1 MGRLDLAD
9 QEMTEVVAMGQ
20 PKAKAELMQIRK
32 LDKALKSIERE
43 IDQCRADMYTL
54 HATDYSKDRVSGGSE
69 GDDISAKVA
78 RLSEYL
84 DERNKQW
91 DELIHV
97 RTQVRI
103 KIDNVS
109 DYLLRTVLVEYYV
122 IQHTWE
128 EVSVHIGYS
137 WKQTHRLH
145 AKALQAYED
154 VNMS

>member
-1 MGRLDLAD
+1 MGRVDLTD
-9 QEMTEVVAMGQ
+9 QEMTGVVAVEQ
-20 PKAKAELMQIRK
+20 PKAKAELIQIRK

-54 HATDYSKDRVSGGSE
+54 HATDYSKDRVSGGQGEDLSE
-69 GDDISAKVA
+69 KVA
-78 RLSEYL
+78 KLSEYM
-84 DERNKQW
+84 EKRNRQW
-91 DELIHV
+91 DELINV

-109 DYLLRTVLVEYYV
+109 DYLLRTVLVEYY
-122 IQHTWE
+122 ILQNTWE

>member
-1 MGRLDLAD
+1 MGRVDLTD
-9 QEMTEVVAMGQ
+9 QEMTEVVAMEQ

-54 HATDYSKDRVSGGSE
+54 HATDYSKDRVSGGQGEDLSE
-69 GDDISAKVA
+69 KVA
-78 RLSEYL
+78 KLSEYM
-84 DERNKQW
+84 EKRNRQW
-91 DELIHV
+91 DELIIAK
-97 RTQVRI
+97 TNIRI

-109 DYLLRTVLVEYYV
+109 DYVLRTVLVEYY
-122 IQHTWE
+122 ILQNTWE

>member
-54 HATDYSKDRVSGGSE
+54 HATDYSKDRVSGGQGEDLSE
-69 GDDISAKVA
+69 KVA
-78 RLSEYL
+78 KLSEYL

-91 DELIHV
+91 DELINV
-97 RTQVRI
+97 RTQVRA

-122 IQHTWE
+122 LQHTWE
-128 EVSVHIGYS
+128 EVSIHIGYS
-137 WKQTHRLH
+137 WPQTHRLH
-145 AKALQAYED
+145 AKSLQAYED
-154 VNMS
+154 VNMI

>member
-1 MGRLDLAD
+1 MGRVDLAD

-54 HATDYSKDRVSGGSE
+54 HATDYSKDRVSGGQGEDLSE
-69 GDDISAKVA
+69 KVA
-78 RLSEYL
+78 KLSEYM
-84 DERNKQW
+84 EKRNRQW
-91 DELIHV
+91 DELIIAK
-97 RTQVRI
+97 TNIRI

-109 DYLLRTVLVEYYV
+109 DYVLRTVLVEYY
-122 IQHTWE
+122 ILQNTWE

>member
-9 QEMTEVVAMGQ
+9 QEMTEVVAMETLT
-20 PKAKAELMQIRK
+20 AKAELLQIRK

-54 HATDYSKDRVSGGSE
+54 HATDYSKDRVSGGQGEDLSE
-69 GDDISAKVA
+69 KVA
-78 RLSEYL
+78 KLSEYM
-84 DERNKQW
+84 EKRNRQW
-91 DELIHV
+91 DELIIAK
-97 RTQVRI
+97 TNIRI

-109 DYLLRTVLVEYYV
+109 DYVLRTVLVEYY
-122 IQHTWE
+122 ILQNTWE
-128 EVSVHIGYS
+128 KVSVHIGYS
-137 WKQTHRLH
+137 WKQTHRLR

>member
-9 QEMTEVVAMGQ
+9 QEMTEVVATETLT
-20 PKAKAELMQIRK
+20 AKAELLQIRK

-54 HATDYSKDRVSGGSE
+54 HATDYSKDRVSGGQGE
-69 GDDISAKVA
+69 DISEKVA
-78 RLSEYL
+78 KLSEYL

-91 DELIHV
+91 DELINV
-97 RTQVRI
+97 RTQVRA

-122 IQHTWE
+122 LQHTWE
-128 EVSVHIGYS
+128 EVSIHIGYS
-137 WKQTHRLH
+137 WPQTHRLH
-145 AKALQAYED
+145 AKSLQAYED
-154 VNMS
+154 VNMI

>member
-1 MGRLDLAD
+1 
-9 QEMTEVVAMGQ
+9 MTAKEYLGQ

-54 HATDYSKDRVSGGSE
+54 HATDYSKDRVSGGQGEDLSE
-69 GDDISAKVA
+69 KVA
-78 RLSEYL
+78 KLSEYM
-84 DERNKQW
+84 EKRNRQW
-91 DELIHV
+91 DELIIAK
-97 RTQVRI
+97 TNIRI

-109 DYLLRTVLVEYYV
+109 DYLLRTVLVEYY
-122 IQHTWE
+122 ILQNTWE

>member
-1 MGRLDLAD
+1 MGRVDLTD
-9 QEMTEVVAMGQ
+9 QEMTEVGAMEQ

-43 IDQCRADMYTL
+43 TDQCRADMYTL
-54 HATDYSKDRVSGGSE
+54 HATDYSKDRVSGGQGEDLSE
-69 GDDISAKVA
+69 KVA
-78 RLSEYL
+78 KLSEYM
-84 DERNKQW
+84 EKRNRQW
-91 DELIHV
+91 DELIIAK
-97 RTQVRI
+97 TNIRI

-109 DYLLRTVLVEYYV
+109 DYVLRTVLVEYY
-122 IQHTWE
+122 ILQNTWE